1 MQTQLPFFPSTT
13 QYLNPILGVFEKDGM
28 IFYLHNGSPLYCH
41 DRNDRNSY
49 RYITAN
55 LVLTG
60 LCKPSEISSVF
71 GVSSRSVQMNVKNLR
86 EKGAEYFFRRIE
98 KRGQCYKLDDKAI
111 MTAQEQINLGKSVQA
126 TAQDLGVTEAALR
139 YHIRNGRL
147 KKKQKLNQL

>member
-1 MQTQLPFFPSTT
+1 
-13 QYLNPILGVFEKDGM
+13 
-28 IFYLHNGSPLYCH
+28 H

-71 GVSSRSVQMNVKNLR
+71 GVSSRSIQMNAKNLR

-98 KRGQCYKLDDKAI
+98 KRGQCYKLDDKALF
-111 MTAQEQINLGKSVQA
+111 TAQEQINLGKSVQS
-126 TAQDLGVTEAALR
+126 TAHDLGVTEAALR

-147 KKKQKLNQL
+147 KKKQKLI